1 MGGFVPKPIRP
12 KAPKPAPRPVPKPT
26 PKPAPVAKPQPPKPT
41 VVETTASQAADAQ
54 QMSDAIKTKRK
65 GRRATILTDNEQL
78 GSTTIATKTLL
89 G

>member
-12 KAPKPAPRPVPKPT
+12 KPKPKPAPA

-54 QMSDAIKTKRK
+54 QMNDAIKTKRK

-78 GSTTIATKTLL
+78 GGTTIAKKTLL

>member
-12 KAPKPAPRPVPKPT
+12 KAPKPAPAPAPKPT
-26 PKPAPVAKPQPPKPT
+26 PVAKPQPPKPT
-41 VVETTASQAADAQ
+41 VVETTASQAVDAQ

-78 GSTTIATKTLL
+78 GGTTIAKKTLL

>member
-12 KAPKPAPRPVPKPT
+12 KPKPAPAPAPA
-26 PKPAPVAKPQPPKPT
+26 PAPVPKPQPPKPT

-78 GSTTIATKTLL
+78 GGTTIATKTLL

>member
-1 MGGFVPKPIRP
+1 MGGFIPKP
-12 KAPKPAPRPVPKPT
+12 KPKP
-26 PKPAPVAKPQPPKPT
+26 PAPPPVPKPT

-65 GRRATILTDNEQL
+65 GRRATILTANEQL
-78 GSTTIATKTLL
+78 GGTSISKKTLL

>member
-12 KAPKPAPRPVPKPT
+12 KAPKPAPAPKPT
-26 PKPAPVAKPQPPKPT
+26 PVAKPQPPKPT

-65 GRRATILTDNEQL
+65 GRRVTILTDNEQL
-78 GSTTIATKTLL
+78 GGTTIAKKTLL

>member
-12 KAPKPAPRPVPKPT
+12 KAPKPAPRPA

-78 GSTTIATKTLL
+78 GGTTIAKKTLL